1 MKAHHKDVALLL
13 PEHVTL
19 DWLAAQCSEEAECW
33 IWNGRTTSNGYPLVF
48 VGGADVSVRRVAA
61 ALAGKAFAPRQP
73 ITTTCR
79 CRECVRPDHMR
90 PSSAQAIGARVARE
104 GGWRSVAR
112 AARISAARLST
123 TVISDEAVRAVRLAP
138 RGQVATVA
146 AALGVNYHTAKAIRT
161 GRIRKD
167 YSSPW
172 AGMGAR

>member
-73 ITTTCR
+73 ITT
-79 CRECVRPDHMR
+79 P
-90 PSSAQAIGARVARE
+90 A
-104 GGWRSVAR
+104 
-112 AARISAARLST
+112 
-123 TVISDEAVRAVRLAP
+123 
-138 RGQVATVA
+138 VA
-146 AALGVNYHTAKAIRT
+146 APACGRT
-161 GRIRKD
+161 T
-167 YSSPW
+167 
-172 AGMGAR
+172 